1 MAGSAP
7 AGNAMSTTGPVIWMT
22 SPVAGGAAV
31 AMGFQLPPVSRASA
45 GVGAGRDL
53 DHLASDVGLADL
65 VVGERQ
71 ILDEVLGVLGGV
83 LHGDHPAGFL
93 AGLRLEDG
101 LEEARR
107 DVAWQELV
115 QHPRRGWFEDELV
128 AADPRGVARGLDRQ
142 DRQQRRALDEGRDP

>member
-53 DHLASDVGLADL
+53 DHLSGNVGLADL

-71 ILDEVLGVLGGV
+71 VLDEVLGVLGRV

-101 LEEARR
+101 LEEPRG

-115 QHPRRGWFEDELV
+115 EHPRSRRFEDELV
-128 AADPRGVARGLDRQ
+128 TGDAFCVAGRLDRQ
-142 DRQQRRALDEGRDP
+142 D